1 MTMKETTTR
10 SLRHMAWANQRVY
23 SAVQALPD
31 EALTAYIANPEWT
44 AGIILNH
51 IVGGATWYVYC
62 LGVSMWT
69 DVPEVKTMKDLPVLA
84 TMLAEFDA
92 QILSQAELPDESLT
106 IKEGERTFNAL
117 RSTILAE
124 ASYHATEHRA
134 QLLDALE
141 SKGHFPIKLDDID
154 LWSFERH
161 ERSL

>member
-1 MTMKETTTR
+1 MNETTTR
-10 SLRHMAWANQRVY
+10 TLRHMAWANQRVY

-31 EALTAYIANPEWT
+31 DSLASYISNPEWT
-44 AGIILNH
+44 AGVILKH
-51 IVGGATWYVYC
+51 IVDGATWYVYC
-62 LGVSMWT
+62 LGVTMWT
-69 DVPEVKTMKDLPVLA
+69 DIPDVKTMNDLPKLA
-84 TMLAEFDA
+84 SMLAEFDA
-92 QILSQAELPDESLT
+92 QILSQAELPDESLS